1 MNTLIISAYPCCG
14 KTYMYENFKDKY
26 KILDSDSSDF
36 SWIERKRTD
45 AELKEIKREWEET
58 PHLLNGDGYIN
69 QIKNDLIIVRNP
81 EFPNNYIQHIKDNI
95 GKVDIIC
102 VSSHLKVRQAL
113 TDAGIKFITVYP
125 KEDMLDEWIGRM
137 YRRGSSIK
145 FIEFQIEHW
154 NEFATSIEKEPHGEK
169 LYRLGHNEYLYDLIG
184 DAMYELITWE

>member
-26 KILDSDSSDF
+26 KILDSDSSNF

-58 PHLLNGDGYIN
+58 PHLLSGDGYIN
-69 QIKNDLIIVRNP
+69 QIKNDLIKVRNP

-137 YRRGSSIK
+137 YRRRSSIK

-154 NEFATSIEKEPHGEK
+154 NEFVTSIEKEPHGEK

-184 DAMYELITWE
+184 DAIYELITLE